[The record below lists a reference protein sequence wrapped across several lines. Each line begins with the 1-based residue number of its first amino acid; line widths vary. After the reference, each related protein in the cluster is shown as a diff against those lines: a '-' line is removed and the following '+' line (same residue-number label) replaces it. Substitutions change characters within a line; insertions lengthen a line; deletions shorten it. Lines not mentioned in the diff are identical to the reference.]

1 MLKRYEKRRYV
12 AMLPDDRNPN
22 QDFLF
27 KKIKKFATELFG
39 TISIEQAFLKIINI
53 KSDKNILVIKC
64 NLEKLEMLLLTIAL
78 IHPPIVILGV
88 HGSIKKLERAI
99 NSANIF

>member
-12 AMLPDDRNPN
+12 AMLPYDRNPD

-88 HGSIKKLERAI
+88 HGSIKKLERTI
-99 NSANIF
+99 NGNNIF